1 MTGRN
6 GGGYLSMLV
15 PLPTNSAR
23 RFAEHSFVSPL
34 TANGAER
41 YLVSIFYTIVYT
53 RCTALPPSFRAIAI
67 VRGGH

>member
-6 GGGYLSMLV
+6 RGGYLSMLV

-41 YLVSIFYTIVYT
+41 YLVSILPIVYT

>member
-15 PLPTNSAR
+15 PLPTNSPR

-41 YLVSIFYTIVYT
+41 YLVSILPIVCT